1 MATKKFITA
10 EEAGR
15 IWLLHEKGL
24 TNTEIVD
31 VTGRSMNSVSRVLGV
46 YKAAKHGDTATLSR
60 PSYVSCQN
68 IKAAAMKHFGMSATN
83 ADIVSGRG
91 LKPLNQETKKTDDLQ
106 ALLIETRRTNELL
119 EKIIALWG

>member
-1 MATKKFITA
+1 MATKKFISA

-31 VTGRSMNSVSRVLGV
+31 VTGRSMYSVGRVLSV
-46 YKAAKHGDTATLSR
+46 YKAAKHGDIAAMNR
-60 PSYVSCQN
+60 PSYANSQN

-83 ADIVSGRG
+83 AAVLTGRE
-91 LKPLNQETKKTDDLQ
+91 KPLNQETKKTDDLQ
-106 ALLIETRRTNELL
+106 DLLIETRRTNELL
-119 EKIIALWG
+119 EKIISLWG